1 MFKKKEI
8 VYGHEAFEEG
18 IEKIYNNI
26 MAVGSP
32 YSRIIGLSRGGLIP
46 AVFLSHKLDIPVTPL
61 VWSTR
66 DSGEKEIVEWI
77 PEDLNNGAKYLIID
91 DIVDS
96 GQTIKTLFE
105 SWGDFPKDNISIA
118 SLIYNSD
125 QELMVDF
132 FDLSIQRSKEKSWYK
147 FWWEDK

>member
-1 MFKKKEI
+1 MFKKKE
-8 VYGHEAFEEG
+8 VEYGHKAFEDG

-26 MAVGSP
+26 MAVGQP

-46 AVFLSHKLDIPVTPL
+46 AVCLSHKLDIPVTPL

-77 PEDLNNGAKYLIID
+77 PEDLNNGAKYIIID

-105 SWGDFPKDNISIA
+105 SWGEFPRDNISIA

-132 FDLSIQRSKEKSWYK
+132 FDLSIQRSNDKSWYK
-147 FWWEDK
+147 FFWENK

>member
-1 MFKKKEI
+1 MFKKKE
-8 VYGHEAFEEG
+8 VEYGHNAFEEG

-26 MAVGSP
+26 MAVGQP

-46 AVFLSHKLDIPVTPL
+46 AVVLSHKLDIPVTPL

-77 PEDLNNGAKYLIID
+77 PEDLINGAKYLIMD

-96 GQTIKTLFE
+96 GQTITTLLD
-105 SWGDFPKDNISIA
+105 S
-118 SLIYNSD
+118 
-125 QELMVDF
+125 
-132 FDLSIQRSKEKSWYK
+132 
-147 FWWEDK
+147 